1 MFLRY
6 LLTSILLLLVSC
18 ETISNLF
25 SSSDPKEIENLTPI
39 TEKKSLAFAAD
50 SNEEDIHYKI
60 AKLWARVDD
69 LNIKLKEQEE
79 KVSVIEKSFALG
91 LSPNRPETESKIEDF
106 QTPLATNDHE
116 DTEIQAPPKSAP
128 SANVL
133 GESSIDDSVYEAAF
147 AKVHEFYRLGNYGR
161 AIVELNELRKKY
173 GETYRQGMHIY
184 WIGKCWIGL
193 REYESARTHL
203 ESFIAQQP
211 NSPYLAR
218 AEFDLARVYHL
229 AGQRNL
235 AVKLLKKI
243 IDSYPTQEVADMA
256 KLQLETMQ
264 QDL

>member
-1 MFLRY
+1 MFLRF
-6 LLTSILLLLVSC
+6 LLNFLLLLSISC

-25 SSSDPKEIENLTPI
+25 SSSDPIVADNPTPI
-39 TEKKSLAFAAD
+39 TEKKSLAYAAD
-50 SNEEDIHYKI
+50 ANEEDVHYKI

-91 LSPNRPETESKIEDF
+91 LSPNRPVAEKDQEDQHALSESQHKPIQDAPIIE
-106 QTPLATNDHE
+106 
-116 DTEIQAPPKSAP
+116 KSK
-128 SANVL
+128 VVD
-133 GESSIDDSVYEAAF
+133 GDSSVDDSLYEAAF

-161 AIVELNELRKKY
+161 AIVELNELRKNY

-203 ESFIAQQP
+203 ESFIAQQTS
-211 NSPYLAR
+211 SPYLAR

-229 AGQRNL
+229 SGQRNL

-243 IDSYPTQEVADMA
+243 IESYPTQEVSDMA